1 MIQRQRKR
9 KIEFNTERMAQNRC
23 RNIEKDG
30 RKIRMTWQKLGG
42 EDKGQIKATI
52 NEAIIDTRSP

>member
-1 MIQRQRKR
+1 
-9 KIEFNTERMAQNRC
+9 MAQNRC
-23 RNIEKDG
+23 RNIEKGG

>member
-1 MIQRQRKR
+1 MQKHR
-9 KIEFNTERMAQNRC
+9 ERWKKNQN
-23 RNIEKDG
+23 D
-30 RKIRMTWQKLGG
+30 MTKLGG